1 MHREQILDILWPGI
15 DVDSALNSFG
25 KALHAARRAIE
36 PELMPREGSA
46 YLRLTDAMLALNTQ
60 HVLID
65 ADQFQELAEAAVRR
79 RDIPS
84 YESALATYSGEL
96 LPEDRYE
103 DWCAERRALLVEL
116 RLRVLLGLAAALEG
130 CGAYNESAN
139 RLREVLQQDPTRE
152 EAHRRLMR
160 LYGEMGARDQA
171 VRQFHICETVLRRD
185 LDLAPQRETVSLY
198 QDVLANRIPTR
209 SPTPE
214 RDRRRP
220 SSLPLTTAEPA
231 PDTPFVGRAPA
242 LHRLRERLMRADE
255 AGAGMVLLSGEAG
268 VGKTRLLVEFAAEVG
283 REGAAVLWGGS
294 GAHPRGLAYGPFAV
308 ALEGYAASRPEADR
322 NELARRYPALAPF
335 LPSLGMTAQLPP
347 LADDARDDHLDLVPA
362 IVRLLTDL
370 ARRQPVVLVLGDLHD
385 VDPFSLDLLRYLA
398 HLAVGRRW
406 LTVGTVRE
414 EEVESGTELRALID
428 ATIHEHL
435 SLKLDLQR
443 LSRRYCDQLVLAML
457 PGGRGDDKLLEQVY
471 VRSRGNPLFVEE
483 LVGGMRDQRDLF
495 LSQGCWHGVEGSA
508 ARVPARVR
516 ALVAMQLARQDQTL
530 RRVLTLA
537 AAAGPAEISLSALGT
552 GAAALEPPI
561 STATL
566 LDALDRALQIGIL
579 EERRG
584 GYAFR
589 YPLVRSALYEDL
601 WRHRREQFD
610 AALGRLPGD
619 GWRGRRPV
627 SAAG

>member
-15 DVDSALNSFG
+15 DVDSALNSLG

-36 PELMPREGSA
+36 PELTPRKGSA
-46 YLRLTDAMLALNTQ
+46 YLRLTDAMLALNTE

-65 ADQFQELAEAAVRR
+65 ADQFQELAEAAFRR
-79 RDIPS
+79 EDVPS

-103 DWCAERRALLVEL
+103 DWCAERRVLIVEL

-130 CGAYNESAN
+130 CGAYNESAD
-139 RLREVLQQDPTRE
+139 RLRELLQEDPTRE

-160 LYGEMGARDQA
+160 LYAELGARDQA
-171 VRQFHICETVLRRD
+171 VRQFHICETVLRRE
-185 LDLAPQRETVSLY
+185 LDLAPQIETVSLY

-220 SSLPLTTAEPA
+220 SSLRLTTAEPA
-231 PDTPFVGRAPA
+231 PGTPFVGRAPE
-242 LHRLRERLMRADE
+242 LHRLRERLMGADQ

-268 VGKTRLLVEFAAEVG
+268 VGKTRLLVEFAAEMG

-294 GAHPRGLAYGPFAV
+294 GAHPRALAYGPFAV
-308 ALEGYAASRPEADR
+308 ALEGYAASRPGTER
-322 NELARRYPALAPF
+322 NELAKRYPALAPL
-335 LPSLGMTAQLPP
+335 LPSLGMTGRLPP
-347 LADDARDDHLDLVPA
+347 PADDARDDHLGLVPA

-370 ARRQPVVLVLGDLHD
+370 ARKQPVVFVLGDLHD

-398 HLAVGRRW
+398 HVAAGRRW

-414 EEVESGTELRALID
+414 GELESGTELRALID
-428 ATIHEHL
+428 TTSHEHL

-457 PGGRGDDKLLEQVY
+457 PGGRADDRLLEQVY
-471 VRSRGNPLFVEE
+471 VGSRGNPLFVEE
-483 LVGGMRDQRDLF
+483 LVGGMRDQRELV
-495 LSQGCWHGVEGSA
+495 LTNGCWHVNEGSP

-516 ALVAMQLARQDQTL
+516 ALVAKQLARLDQTL
-530 RRVLTLA
+530 RRVVMLA
-537 AAAGPAEISLSALGT
+537 AAAGPAEISLSVLRA
-552 GAAALEPPI
+552 GAGALEPPI
-561 STATL
+561 PTAAL

-579 EERRG
+579 EERRR

-601 WRHRREQFD
+601 RRHRREQFD
-610 AALGRLPGD
+610 AALGCSRSD
-619 GWRGRRPV
+619 GWRGRPV